1 MLAYAINHHQREDIV
16 MKEKLVRDTMQ
27 LGVPVCKADTPLP
40 DVARLLAQEARD
52 VLVVMGEQGVQ
63 GVVSQSDMARAFM
76 GDYRS
81 MTAQDI
87 MTTEV
92 YSVSPD
98 IPLKTAVEMMLEKG
112 VHQILVVR
120 VNGGGKPV
128 PTGVLSKHHL
138 IELMSE

>member
-1 MLAYAINHHQREDIV
+1 

-27 LGVPVCKADTPLP
+27 LGVPTCKTDTPLP
-40 DVARLLAQEARD
+40 DVARLLSEEERD
-52 VLVVMGEQGVQ
+52 VLAVMEDGGVL
-63 GVVSQSDMARAFM
+63 GVVSQSDLARAFL

-81 MTAQDI
+81 MTAREI
-87 MTTEV
+87 MSAEV
-92 YSVSPD
+92 HSVSPD
-98 IPLKTAVEMMLEKG
+98 IPLKTAIEMMIEKG
-112 VHQILVVR
+112 VHQVLVMR